1 MSEDYYYDDPI
12 EDDNSTQPRKFPK
25 FLLIIILIFGVGFYL
40 QSTLAAN
47 VTINTG
53 QAVEFGQGYTAT
65 TSCAGSP
72 ASLKITPLSNFVN
85 SATTPSYFF
94 KSIKVENVPAACQGV
109 DFTFAAYN
117 SAGNSSLPLFDSTT
131 ISAVNV
137 TIYMTNSNKFFP
149 VNSGDVSVTTN
160 SSSSF
165 TLSFDAPS
173 GVSGNVA
180 KLALQSAAHN
190 SNAGL
195 IWSTTSNVPASST
208 WNSVIYDEGLFV
220 AVGTNTSSTTGQV
233 MYSSDG
239 INWTL
244 ATGVPNH
251 VWNQVTYGNGRF
263 VATASSG
270 SYAMY
275 SDDGITWNASST
287 NLSSYTSVFGAAFG
301 NGKFVA
307 SYNGG
312 FIYSSDG
319 SNWSAVALSGWRT
332 RIAFGNGFF
341 VAVGNS
347 SNPATSAD
355 GINWNV
361 YTDSNVSTYPPQTIG
376 YGNGTIVAI
385 PGAGGARILYST
397 NNGVSWSVLTTSLQ
411 PYQGIIFGNGIF
423 AAIGNDS
430 SSHAPQGLYSND
442 GVTWTAMSGLPTGSW
457 DSVAYGNAQ
466 FVAVASTGQVMYSN

>member
-1 MSEDYYYDDPI
+1 MSDDYYYDDPV
-12 EDDNSTQPRKFPK
+12 EDNSSTTSRKFQK
-25 FLLIIILIFGVGFYL
+25 LLVLFALLLGGGIYL

-47 VTINTG
+47 VSINTG
-53 QAVEFGQGYTAT
+53 QAVEFGQGYLAAT
-65 TSCAGSP
+65 TCAGSP

-85 SATTPSYFF
+85 SASNPTYFF
-94 KSIKVENVPAACQGV
+94 KSIKVENVPSACQGV

-117 SAGNSSLPLFDSTT
+117 SGGNSALPLFDSTT

-137 TIYMTNSNKFFP
+137 TIYMTNTNKFFP

-173 GVSGNVA
+173 GSSGNVA

-195 IWSTTSNVPASST
+195 VWNTASNVPASSA
-208 WNSVIYDEGLFV
+208 WNSVIYDEGLYV
-220 AVGTNTSSTTGQV
+220 AVGTNTSGTTGQA

-270 SYAMY
+270 SWAMY
-275 SDDGITWNASST
+275 SDDGITWS
-287 NLSSYTSVFGAAFG
+287 LSATSLTSYTSVLGAAFG

-319 SNWSAVALSGWRT
+319 STWSSVALSGWRT
-332 RIAFGNGFF
+332 RITFGNGYF
-341 VAVGNS
+341 VAAGNGN
-347 SNPATSAD
+347 NPATSSD
-355 GINWNV
+355 GATWNV
-361 YTDSNVSTYPPQTIG
+361 YADANFASYYPISIG
-376 YGNGTIVAI
+376 YGNGTFVTFS
-385 PGAGGARILYST
+385 GSGVSKILYST
-397 NNGVSWSVLTTSLQ
+397 NNGVSWTPVSNSLQ
-411 PYQGIIFGNGIF
+411 PYQGIFYGNGIF
-423 AAIGNDS
+423 VAIGNDS
-430 SSHAPQGLYSND
+430 STHAPQGLYSND
-442 GVTWTAMSGLPTGSW
+442 GVTWSALSGLPTGSW
-457 DSVAYGNAQ
+457 DSVAYGSAQ

>member
-25 FLLIIILIFGVGFYL
+25 FLLIIILIFGGGFYL

-208 WNSVIYDEGLFV
+208 WNSVIYGAGLYV
-220 AVGTNTSSTTGQV
+220 AVGTNTSGTTGQA

-244 ATGVPNH
+244 GTGVPNH
-251 VWNQVTYGNGRF
+251 GWSSVTYGNGRF
-263 VATASSG
+263 IAIG
-270 SYAMY
+270 WMGYAMY
-275 SDDGITWNASST
+275 SDNGVSWTASTSSFT
-287 NLSSYTSVFGAAFG
+287 GATLSGLAFG
-301 NGKFVA
+301 NGKFIT
-307 SYNGG
+307 SYSNGYY
-312 FIYSSDG
+312 YSLDG
-319 SNWSAVALSGWRT
+319 ANWNQQNIGST
-332 RIAFGNGFF
+332 RNRITFGNGQFI
-341 VAVGNS
+341 ALDGNAGLPRFS
-347 SNPATSAD
+347 TDGLTWSQTSDTTLQFTYFAD
-355 GINWNV
+355 AA
-361 YTDSNVSTYPPQTIG
+361 
-376 YGNGTIVAI
+376 YGNGTIVGTVTAGVPKGTYSQDDGKTWTLVTI
-385 PGAGGARILYST
+385 PSDNYR
-397 NNGVSWSVLTTSLQ
+397 SVI
-411 PYQGIIFGNGIF
+411 YGNGLF
-423 AAIGNDS
+423 ASIGYDS
-430 SSHAPQGLYSND
+430 LAHVPYGIYSRD
-442 GVTWTAMSGLPTGSW
+442 GTSWTAFSSLPAGDW
-457 DSVAYGNAQ
+457 NSVTYGNGM
-466 FVAVASTGQVMYSN
+466 FVGVAGTGQVMYSN